1 VRRAAGLGGGAGA
14 PRRRWIRGAVAA
26 LLAGVASLSAGCAT
40 KRDMT
45 LLRQEVVAMQARQDS
60 LLRLH
65 QRLVLDT
72 LAAQSDQLV
81 RLRGD
86 LGHQLLQMEQQ
97 LVQIQELT
105 GQGQQRL
112 AELRQ
117 QLDSRSQAITATAP
131 EPGGAAP
138 SPGTAATADQLYT
151 IGMEHLRQ
159 QAPQTAR
166 RAFEQ
171 IVRDHTT
178 HERAADA
185 QYNIGET
192 YVLEQNFDRAL
203 REFDRVAE
211 LFPNSPR
218 VPMALYRAGVI
229 SEERGNTA
237 RAREYFQRVV
247 AGYPG
252 SDERRQA
259 EERLRRLRRN

>member
-1 VRRAAGLGGGAGA
+1 VV
-14 PRRRWIRGAVAA
+14 AVLLSGVA
-26 LLAGVASLSAGCAT
+26 LLPAGCAT

-45 LLRQEVVAMQARQDS
+45 LLRQEVLAMQARQDS
-60 LLRLH
+60 LMRLH

-72 LAAQSDQLV
+72 LAAQGEQLV

-117 QLDSRSQAITATAP
+117 QLDSRSQTITATSP
-131 EPGGAAP
+131 ETGAAP
-138 SPGTAATADQLYT
+138 PPGTGATADQLYT

-171 IVRDHTT
+171 VVRDHTT